1 MMSAFQE
8 LTESGMVGSETVDL
22 LIRLVGQTGRT
33 NSFPPPLGHGSWSD
47 QAVLDYVGS
56 ILSST
61 RGAGMA
67 IGCVVSATDDR
78 SLERLLLTSI
88 RRFMIDEAKA
98 TPVGKLRLRLRGL
111 LGKDERFVSATTLLA
126 GEEAWTIPANGS
138 TVWTE
143 DLAELERMT
152 ASVQVAPIHRLNRAG
167 PTPGPVRESLLA
179 MTHEALLRTAGAM
192 RAQFL
197 ARFLYR
203 RFALDS
209 AEPTSPE
216 SASSPPPT
224 LSLDPDDEVAVL
236 ARTIYDNLTVA
247 EVRILRNAATAA
259 HLSTLDPARDALFER
274 LRIYGGSDVGRDAV
288 NLAVR
293 WCSPSDVAAS

>member
-1 MMSAFQE
+1 MSAFRE
-8 LTESGMVGSETVDL
+8 LTESREVGPETVDL
-22 LIRLVGQTGRT
+22 LIRLVGQTSRT
-33 NSFPPPLGHGSWSD
+33 NSFPPPLGHGNWSD

-56 ILSST
+56 IMGSP
-61 RGAGMA
+61 RGSGMA
-67 IGCVVSATDDR
+67 IGCVISATDDR

-138 TVWTE
+138 AVWTE
-143 DLAELERMT
+143 DLEDLERVT
-152 ASVQVAPIHRLNRAG
+152 ASVQVAPIYRLNRAG
-167 PTPGPVRESLLA
+167 PTPGPVRESLLT
-179 MTHEALLRTAGAM
+179 MSHEALLRTAGAM
-192 RAQFL
+192 RAQLL

-209 AEPTSPE
+209 AEPTSPG

-224 LSLDPDDEVAVL
+224 LSLDLDDEVAVL
-236 ARTIYDNLTVA
+236 ARTIYNDLSVA
-247 EVRILRNAATAA
+247 EIRILGNVGTAA
-259 HLSTLDPARDALFER
+259 DLSALNPARDALFER

-288 NLAVR
+288 SLAAR
-293 WCSPSDVAAS
+293 WCSPSGMVAS